1 MSMPAP
7 SSGQTYYTP
16 RRSNGCLWG
25 CLIVLLI
32 IVLPPAL
39 LGGYGAWFLYD
50 GYRHS
55 PVLKVV
61 NEHFN
66 HQLSRADILH
76 TYSGVRPL
84 CNDESDNPSA
94 VTRDYTLALSA
105 AQGEAPLLSV
115 FGGKLTTYRKLA
127 ESAMAEL
134 QPFFTQMRG
143 SWTAGAPLPGGESM
157 TTAPALVDA
166 LVAATG
172 GKIHT
177 VRVTG
182 PLSRMKV
189 DAPIGILGDGFT
201 AVIEMSSASG
211 LYLLDPEHRQ
221 WHATSTLKPL
231 SGWCTRALAAT
242 DVTSV
247 DDKDFTADIAAMT
260 AHPYARLKWLTHL
273 VCGEDRLDDSLDP
286 NGRYKLARWPQSE
299 REFPRHF
306 RIATVMLKQLATLD
320 EIAAQSG
327 ATIADVANF
336 INAYQAIGYVE
347 CDAPERPQ
355 EEARR
360 GGLFARMK
368 KASAAS

>member
-1 MSMPAP
+1 MNTSRVLGVCIVGAEADVATRVNALINDQHDRLDTRWRMANQAVADLLLIDTESVHGHMDWLKAC
-7 SSGQTYYTP
+7 SSG
-16 RRSNGCLWG
+16 RL
-25 CLIVLLI
+25 VA
-32 IVLPPAL
+32 AL
-39 LGGYGAWFLYD
+39 TNAPEACGAD
-50 GYRHS
+50 HS
-55 PVLKVV
+55 LAKPVV
-61 NEHFN
+61 
-66 HQLSRADILH
+66 
-76 TYSGVRPL
+76 
-84 CNDESDNPSA
+84 SA
-94 VTRDYTLALSA
+94 
-105 AQGEAPLLSV
+105 
-115 FGGKLTTYRKLA
+115 
-127 ESAMAEL
+127 
-134 QPFFTQMRG
+134 
-143 SWTAGAPLPGGESM
+143 
-157 TTAPALVDA
+157 A
-166 LVAATG
+166 LVALLNTIGARLAAGGAKAAKPAPTALPATAASAPP
-172 GKIHT
+172 
-177 VRVTG
+177 VAR
-182 PLSRMKV
+182 PV
-189 DAPIGILGDGFT
+189 DPPPAAIAAPAT
-201 AVIEMSSASG
+201 PAVPSSAGAKGPVTPIIEPAQPRALRLVDLLEADSPLKGRLRLAADG
-211 LYLLDPEHRQ
+211 LPTLLLDPEHRQ